1 MYLCGMYVEWAKVD
15 ETVWLVAEATA
26 VNILETVD
34 LTKMEA
40 RSITESLFKS
50 PKHLQP
56 TIHTGLNDMDFTV

>member
-34 LTKMEA
+34 LTKMQD
-40 RSITESLFKS
+40 
-50 PKHLQP
+50 P
-56 TIHTGLNDMDFTV
+56 